1 MTTTVGISAERTVVR
16 GVLLSSAPG
25 KRPEVLQAVEQRV
38 ADGGSIVGVLE
49 ALTESSPVVADVAVA
64 YPTAEDRQR
73 IVSQLADGQWR
84 ASSLVS
90 ARSAL
95 FALVGDLPELT
106 EFETVV
112 LLNLADRTATAVV
125 VGPDR
130 RQILASDTWTT
141 GFADDASLDGPV
153 DAFDADAMTEAIAHL
168 RSMLESIPAHPGAVA
183 LCGSSAADPEIA
195 GALRYELTARVVLVP
210 DFAEATARGAALI
223 AADQVRQQSAG
234 TPRAPRRPKRLLL
247 TAAALAAFLGVSG
260 FAVAQVLHDS
270 TPATNAGSLDTTSPS
285 PTSAPTTVEAP
296 LPTSPAASP
305 QPPTQPAPPPPP
317 APAPAPDP
325 GIPPAAA
332 PAPPPAA
339 TTPTA
344 PRGPKP
350 PTRVPAPEEG
360 PTDSPAPP
368 SSPEAAA
375 PSNSPTPTKVGAP
388 GPQGLF
394 PGESPPPAAG
404 SDPAAEQA
412 WWANHWNLKQQWM
425 NGR

>member
-16 GVLLSSAPG
+16 GVLLSNAPG

-38 ADGGSIVGVLE
+38 ADGGSIVGVLD

-64 YPTAEDRQR
+64 YHTAEDRQR

-90 ARSAL
+90 TRSAL
-95 FALVGDLPELT
+95 FALVGDMPELT

-141 GFADDASLDGPV
+141 GFADGTSLDGPV
-153 DAFDADAMTEAIAHL
+153 EAFDADAMTETIAQV
-168 RSMLESIPAHPGAVA
+168 RSMLESIPTHPGAVA

-195 GALRYELTARVVLVP
+195 GALRYALTARVVLVP

-223 AADQVRQQSAG
+223 AADQVRQQSAEP
-234 TPRAPRRPKRLLL
+234 PRAPRRPKRLLL

-260 FAVAQVLHDS
+260 FAVAQVLDDS
-270 TPATNAGSLDTTSPS
+270 TPTTNAGSLDTTSRSPS
-285 PTSAPTTVEAP
+285 STPTTVEAP
-296 LPTSPAASP
+296 LPTSP
-305 QPPTQPAPPPPP
+305 QPPAEPAPPL
-317 APAPAPDP
+317 APAPDP
-325 GIPPAAA
+325 GVPSAAA
-332 PAPPPAA
+332 PAPPSAA
-339 TTPTA
+339 TAPTA
-344 PRGPKP
+344 PRGPNP
-350 PTRVPAPEEG
+350 PTRVPAPEDG
-360 PTDSPAPP
+360 PTDSSAPP

-375 PSNSPTPTKVGAP
+375 PSAPPTPAKVGPP

-412 WWANHWNLKQQWM
+412 WWANHWNLKRQWM
-425 NGR
+425 NGG

>member
-16 GVLLSSAPG
+16 GVLLSNAPG

-38 ADGGSIVGVLE
+38 ADGGSIVGVLD

-64 YPTAEDRQR
+64 YHTAEDRQR

-90 ARSAL
+90 TRSAL
-95 FALVGDLPELT
+95 FALVGDMPELT

-141 GFADDASLDGPV
+141 GFADGTSRDGPAE
-153 DAFDADAMTEAIAHL
+153 AFDADAMTETIAQV
-168 RSMLESIPAHPGAVA
+168 RSMLESIPTHPGAVA

-195 GALRYELTARVVLVP
+195 GALRYALTARVVLVS

-223 AADQVRQQSAG
+223 AADQVRQQSAEP
-234 TPRAPRRPKRLLL
+234 PRAPRRPKRLLL

-260 FAVAQVLHDS
+260 FAVAQVLDDS
-270 TPATNAGSLDTTSPS
+270 TPTTNAGSLDTTSRSPS
-285 PTSAPTTVEAP
+285 STPTTVEAP
-296 LPTSPAASP
+296 LPTSP
-305 QPPTQPAPPPPP
+305 QPPAEPAPPL
-317 APAPAPDP
+317 APAPDP
-325 GIPPAAA
+325 GVPSAAA
-332 PAPPPAA
+332 PAPPSAA
-339 TTPTA
+339 TAPTA
-344 PRGPKP
+344 PRGPNP
-350 PTRVPAPEEG
+350 PTRVPAPEDG
-360 PTDSPAPP
+360 PTDSSAPP

-375 PSNSPTPTKVGAP
+375 PSAPPTPAKVGPP

-412 WWANHWNLKQQWM
+412 WWANHWNLKRQWM
-425 NGR
+425 NGG

>member
-1 MTTTVGISAERTVVR
+1 MTTTVGISAERTAVR
-16 GVLLSSAPG
+16 GVLLSNAPG
-25 KRPEVLQAVEQRV
+25 KRSEVLQVVEQRV
-38 ADGGSIVGVLE
+38 ADGGSIVGALD

-64 YPTAEDRQR
+64 YHTAEDRHR
-73 IVSQLADGQWR
+73 IVSQLADGPWR

-90 ARSAL
+90 TRSAL
-95 FALVGDLPELT
+95 FALVGDMPELD

-130 RQILASDTWTT
+130 RHILASDTWTT
-141 GFADDASLDGPV
+141 GFADGASPDGPV
-153 DAFDADAMTEAIAHL
+153 EAFDADAMTETIGHL
-168 RSMLESIPAHPGAVA
+168 RSMLESIPTHPGAVA

-223 AADQVRQQSAG
+223 AAAQVRQQSAEP
-234 TPRAPRRPKRLLL
+234 PRAPRRPNRLLL

-260 FAVAQVLHDS
+260 FAMSQVLDNS
-270 TPATNAGSLDTTSPS
+270 TPTMNAGSLDTTSPS
-285 PTSAPTTVEAP
+285 PASPPTTVEAP
-296 LPTSPAASP
+296 LPTSAVGSP
-305 QPPTQPAPPPPP
+305 QPPAQPAPPL
-317 APAPAPDP
+317 APAPNP

-332 PAPPPAA
+332 PARPSAA
-339 TTPTA
+339 TATPA
-344 PRGPKP
+344 PRDPKP
-350 PTRVPAPEEG
+350 PTGLLAPEDG
-360 PTDSPAPP
+360 PTDSSAPP

-375 PSNSPTPTKVGAP
+375 PSAPPTPTKVGAP

-412 WWANHWNLKQQWM
+412 WWANHWNLKRQWM
-425 NGR
+425 NGG

>member
-16 GVLLSSAPG
+16 GVLLSNAPG
-25 KRPEVLQAVEQRV
+25 KRPEVLQAVEQWV
-38 ADGGSIVGVLE
+38 ADGGSIVGVLD
-49 ALTESSPVVADVAVA
+49 ALTEASPVVADVAVA
-64 YPTAEDRQR
+64 YHSAEDRHR

-90 ARSAL
+90 TRSAL
-95 FALVGDLPELT
+95 FALVGDMPELA

-141 GFADDASLDGPV
+141 GFADGTSLDGPV
-153 DAFDADAMTEAIAHL
+153 DAFDADAMTEAIAHV
-168 RSMLESIPAHPGAVA
+168 RSMLESIPTHPGAVA

-195 GALRYELTARVVLVP
+195 GALRYALTARVVLVP

-223 AADQVRQQSAG
+223 AADQVRQQSAEP
-234 TPRAPRRPKRLLL
+234 PRAPRRPKRLLL
-247 TAAALAAFLGVSG
+247 AAAALAAFLGVSG
-260 FAVAQVLHDS
+260 FAVAQVLDDN
-270 TPATNAGSLDTTSPS
+270 TPTTNAGSLDTTSPS
-285 PTSAPTTVEAP
+285 PSSTPTTVEAP
-296 LPTSPAASP
+296 LPTSS
-305 QPPTQPAPPPPP
+305 QPPAQPAPPL
-317 APAPAPDP
+317 APAPDP
-325 GIPPAAA
+325 GVPSAAA
-332 PAPPPAA
+332 PAPPSAA
-339 TTPTA
+339 TAPTA

-350 PTRVPAPEEG
+350 PTRVPAPEDG
-360 PTDSPAPP
+360 PTDSSAPP

-375 PSNSPTPTKVGAP
+375 PSAPPTPTKVGPP

-412 WWANHWNLKQQWM
+412 WWANHWNLKRQWM
-425 NGR
+425 NGG

>member
-16 GVLLSSAPG
+16 GVLLSNAPG
-25 KRPEVLQAVEQRV
+25 KRPEVLQAVEQWV
-38 ADGGSIVGVLE
+38 ADGGSIVGVLD
-49 ALTESSPVVADVAVA
+49 ALTEASPVVADVAVA
-64 YPTAEDRQR
+64 YHSAEDRHR

-90 ARSAL
+90 TRSAL
-95 FALVGDLPELT
+95 FALVGDMPELA

-112 LLNLADRTATAVV
+112 LLNLTDRTATAVV

-141 GFADDASLDGPV
+141 GFADGTSLDGPV
-153 DAFDADAMTEAIAHL
+153 DAFDADAMTEAIAHV
-168 RSMLESIPAHPGAVA
+168 RSMLESIPTHPGAVA

-195 GALRYELTARVVLVP
+195 GALRYALTARVVLVP

-223 AADQVRQQSAG
+223 AADQVRQQSAEP
-234 TPRAPRRPKRLLL
+234 PRAPRRPKRLLL

-260 FAVAQVLHDS
+260 FAVAQVLDDN
-270 TPATNAGSLDTTSPS
+270 TPTTNAGSLDTTSPS
-285 PTSAPTTVEAP
+285 PSSTPTTVEAP
-296 LPTSPAASP
+296 LPTSP
-305 QPPTQPAPPPPP
+305 QPPAQPAPPL
-317 APAPAPDP
+317 APAPDP
-325 GIPPAAA
+325 GAAA
-332 PAPPPAA
+332 PAPPSAA
-339 TTPTA
+339 TAPTA

-350 PTRVPAPEEG
+350 PTRVPAPEDG
-360 PTDSPAPP
+360 PTDSSAPP

-375 PSNSPTPTKVGAP
+375 PSAPPTPTKVGPP

-412 WWANHWNLKQQWM
+412 WWANHWNLKRQWM
-425 NGR
+425 NGG

>member
-16 GVLLSSAPG
+16 GVLLSNAPG
-25 KRPEVLQAVEQRV
+25 KRPEVVRAVEQRV
-38 ADGGSIVGVLE
+38 EDGGSIVGALD

-64 YPTAEDRQR
+64 YHAAEDRQR
-73 IVSQLADGQWR
+73 IVSQLADGPWR

-90 ARSAL
+90 TRSAL
-95 FALVGDLPELT
+95 CALVGDMPELA

-130 RQILASDTWTT
+130 RQILASDAWTT
-141 GFADDASLDGPV
+141 GFAEGTSLDGPV
-153 DAFDADAMTEAIAHL
+153 EAFDGDAMTEAIAHV
-168 RSMLESIPAHPGAVA
+168 RSMLESIPTHPGAVA

-195 GALRYELTARVVLVP
+195 GALRYALTARVVLVP

-223 AADQVRQQSAG
+223 AADQARQQSAEP
-234 TPRAPRRPKRLLL
+234 PRAPRRPKRLLL

-260 FAVAQVLHDS
+260 FAVAQVLDDS

-285 PTSAPTTVEAP
+285 PSSAPTTVEAP
-296 LPTSPAASP
+296 LPSSPAAL
-305 QPPTQPAPPPPP
+305 PPPAQPAPP
-317 APAPAPDP
+317 PAPAPDP
-325 GIPPAAA
+325 GMPSAAA
-332 PAPPPAA
+332 PARPSVA

-344 PRGPKP
+344 PRGPVP
-350 PTRVPAPEEG
+350 PTRVPAPEAG
-360 PTDSPAPP
+360 PTDSSAPP

-375 PSNSPTPTKVGAP
+375 PSAPPTPTKVGPP

-404 SDPAAEQA
+404 SDPVAEQA
-412 WWANHWNLKQQWM
+412 WWANHWNLKHQWM
-425 NGR
+425 NGG

>member
-16 GVLLSSAPG
+16 GVLLSNAPG

-38 ADGGSIVGVLE
+38 ADGGSIVGVLD

-64 YPTAEDRQR
+64 YHTAEDRQR

-90 ARSAL
+90 TRSAL
-95 FALVGDLPELT
+95 FALVGDMPELT

-141 GFADDASLDGPV
+141 GFADGTSLDGPV
-153 DAFDADAMTEAIAHL
+153 EAFDADAMTETIAQV
-168 RSMLESIPAHPGAVA
+168 RSMLESIPTHPGAVA

-195 GALRYELTARVVLVP
+195 GALRYALTARVVLVP

-223 AADQVRQQSAG
+223 AADQVRQQSAEP
-234 TPRAPRRPKRLLL
+234 PRAPRRPKRLLL

-260 FAVAQVLHDS
+260 FAVAQVLDDS
-270 TPATNAGSLDTTSPS
+270 TPTTNAGSLDTTSHSPS
-285 PTSAPTTVEAP
+285 STPTTVEAP
-296 LPTSPAASP
+296 LPTSP
-305 QPPTQPAPPPPP
+305 QPPAEPAPPL
-317 APAPAPDP
+317 APAPDP
-325 GIPPAAA
+325 GVPSAAA
-332 PAPPPAA
+332 PAPPSAA
-339 TTPTA
+339 TAPTA
-344 PRGPKP
+344 PRGPNP
-350 PTRVPAPEEG
+350 PTRVPAPEDG
-360 PTDSPAPP
+360 PTDSSAPP

-375 PSNSPTPTKVGAP
+375 PSTPPTPAKVGPP

-412 WWANHWNLKQQWM
+412 WWANHWNLKRQWM
-425 NGR
+425 NGG

>member
-16 GVLLSSAPG
+16 GVLLSDAPG

-38 ADGGSIVGVLE
+38 ADGGSIVGVLD
-49 ALTESSPVVADVAVA
+49 ALTESSRVVADVAVA
-64 YPTAEDRQR
+64 YHTAEDRQR

-90 ARSAL
+90 TRSAL
-95 FALVGDLPELT
+95 FALVGDMPELA

-130 RQILASDTWTT
+130 RRILASDTWTT
-141 GFADDASLDGPV
+141 GFAEESSVDGPV
-153 DAFDADAMTEAIAHL
+153 EAFDADAMTEAIAHV
-168 RSMLESIPAHPGAVA
+168 RSMLESIPTPPGAVA

-195 GALRYELTARVVLVP
+195 GALRYALTARVVLVP

-223 AADQVRQQSAG
+223 AADQVRQQSAVP
-234 TPRAPRRPKRLLL
+234 PRAPRRPKRLLL

-260 FAVAQVLHDS
+260 FAVAQVLDDS
-270 TPATNAGSLDTTSPS
+270 TPTTNAGSLDTTSPS
-285 PTSAPTTVEAP
+285 PSSATTVDAP

-305 QPPTQPAPPPPP
+305 PPPAQPAPPL
-317 APAPAPDP
+317 APAPNP
-325 GIPPAAA
+325 GIPSAAA
-332 PAPPPAA
+332 PARPSAA

-344 PRGPKP
+344 PRDPEP
-350 PTRVPAPEEG
+350 PTWVPAPADG
-360 PTDSPAPP
+360 PTEPSAPP

-375 PSNSPTPTKVGAP
+375 PSPPPTPTKVGP
-388 GPQGLF
+388 PDPQGLF

-412 WWANHWNLKQQWM
+412 WWANHWNLKRQWM
-425 NGR
+425 NGG

>member
-16 GVLLSSAPG
+16 GVLLSNAPG
-25 KRPEVLQAVEQRV
+25 KRSEVLQSVEQRV
-38 ADGGSIVGVLE
+38 EDGGSIVGALD

-64 YPTAEDRQR
+64 YHSAEDRQR

-90 ARSAL
+90 TRSAL
-95 FALVGDLPELT
+95 FALVGDMPELT
-106 EFETVV
+106 EVETVV

-141 GFADDASLDGPV
+141 GFAEGSSVDGPV
-153 DAFDADAMTEAIAHL
+153 EAFDADAMTEAIGHV
-168 RSMLESIPAHPGAVA
+168 RSLLESIPAHPDAVA

-195 GALRYELTARVVLVP
+195 GALRYALTARVVLVP

-223 AADQVRQQSAG
+223 AADQVRQQSAE

-247 TAAALAAFLGVSG
+247 TVAALAAFLGVSG
-260 FAVAQVLHDS
+260 FAVAQVLDDS
-270 TPATNAGSLDTTSPS
+270 TPTTNAGSLDTTSPS
-285 PTSAPTTVEAP
+285 PPSASATVEAP

-305 QPPTQPAPPPPP
+305 QPPAQPAPPL
-317 APAPAPDP
+317 APAPNPATPS
-325 GIPPAAA
+325 AAA
-332 PAPPPAA
+332 PARPSAA
-339 TTPTA
+339 TAPTPPRDPQTPTW
-344 PRGPKP
+344 
-350 PTRVPAPEEG
+350 VPAPEDG
-360 PTDSPAPP
+360 PTDSSAPP

-375 PSNSPTPTKVGAP
+375 PSTPSTPTKVGPP

-412 WWANHWNLKQQWM
+412 WWANHWNLKRQWM
-425 NGR
+425 NGG

>member
-16 GVLLSSAPG
+16 GVLLSNAPG
-25 KRPEVLQAVEQRV
+25 KRPEVVRAVEQRV
-38 ADGGSIVGVLE
+38 EDGGSIVGALD
-49 ALTESSPVVADVAVA
+49 ALTESSPVVADVAVTYHA
-64 YPTAEDRQR
+64 AEDRQR
-73 IVSQLADGQWR
+73 IVSQLADGPWR

-90 ARSAL
+90 TRSAL
-95 FALVGDLPELT
+95 CALVGEMPELA

-141 GFADDASLDGPV
+141 GFAEGTSLDGPV
-153 DAFDADAMTEAIAHL
+153 EAFDGDAMTEAIAHV
-168 RSMLESIPAHPGAVA
+168 RSMLESIPTHPGAVA

-195 GALRYELTARVVLVP
+195 GALRYALTARVVLVP

-223 AADQVRQQSAG
+223 AADQARQQSAEP
-234 TPRAPRRPKRLLL
+234 PRGPRRPKRLLL
-247 TAAALAAFLGVSG
+247 TAAALAVFLGVSG
-260 FAVAQVLHDS
+260 FAVAQVLDDS

-285 PTSAPTTVEAP
+285 PSSAPTTVEAP

-305 QPPTQPAPPPPP
+305 PPAQPAPP
-317 APAPAPDP
+317 PAPAPDP
-325 GIPPAAA
+325 GIPSAAA
-332 PAPPPAA
+332 PARPSVA

-344 PRGPKP
+344 PRNPVP
-350 PTRVPAPEEG
+350 PTRVPAPEAG
-360 PTDSPAPP
+360 PTDSSAPP

-375 PSNSPTPTKVGAP
+375 PSAPPTPTKVGPP

-404 SDPAAEQA
+404 SDPVAEQA
-412 WWANHWNLKQQWM
+412 WWANHWNLKHQWM
-425 NGR
+425 NGG

>member
-16 GVLLSSAPG
+16 GVLLSNAPG

-38 ADGGSIVGVLE
+38 ADGGSIVGVLD
-49 ALTESSPVVADVAVA
+49 ALAESSPVVADVAVA
-64 YPTAEDRQR
+64 YHSAEDRHR

-90 ARSAL
+90 TRSAL
-95 FALVGDLPELT
+95 FALVGDMPELA

-141 GFADDASLDGPV
+141 GFADGTSLDGPV
-153 DAFDADAMTEAIAHL
+153 EAFDADAMTEAIAHV
-168 RSMLESIPAHPGAVA
+168 RSMLESIPTHPGAVA

-195 GALRYELTARVVLVP
+195 GALRYALTARAVLVP

-223 AADQVRQQSAG
+223 AADQVRQQSAEP
-234 TPRAPRRPKRLLL
+234 PRAPRRPKRLLL

-260 FAVAQVLHDS
+260 FAVAQVLDDN
-270 TPATNAGSLDTTSPS
+270 TPTTNAGSLDTTSRSPS
-285 PTSAPTTVEAP
+285 STPTTVEAP
-296 LPTSPAASP
+296 LPTSP
-305 QPPTQPAPPPPP
+305 QPPAQPAPPLT
-317 APAPAPDP
+317 AAPDP
-325 GIPPAAA
+325 GVPSAAA
-332 PAPPPAA
+332 PAPPSAA
-339 TTPTA
+339 TAPTA

-350 PTRVPAPEEG
+350 PTRVPAPEDG
-360 PTDSPAPP
+360 PTDSSAPP

-375 PSNSPTPTKVGAP
+375 PSAPPTPAKVGPP

-412 WWANHWNLKQQWM
+412 WWANHWNLKRQWM
-425 NGR
+425 NGG